1 MQVEDVTTEFVVD
14 DAPGRGRITVLQVI
28 WRSCDPL
35 AVALVLVSRP
45 DHPALPQGHW
55 VAPRDALRAGLEG
68 PAPVG
73 DGDVRIT
80 PDPSRGGIRLELA
93 NGERRSVVVL
103 DAAPVRSFLDR
114 TERVVPA
121 GEEHTEVALDAVL
134 DDLLQT

>member
-1 MQVEDVTTEFVVD
+1 MQVDDVTTEFVVD
-14 DAPGRGRITVLQVI
+14 DAPSRGRITVLQI
-28 WRSCDPL
+28 TWRSCDPL

-55 VAPRDALRAGLEG
+55 VAPRDALRAGLDG

-80 PDPSRGGIRLELA
+80 PEPTRDGIRLELA
-93 NGERRSVVVL
+93 DGERRSVVVL
-103 DAAPVRSFLDR
+103 DAAPVRRFLER

-121 GEEHTEVALDAVL
+121 GEEHPEVALDAVL